1 MSMFN
6 SVIQSLSEMT
16 IKENSINVPTT
27 TSNNVMEE
35 LLEMVENLP
44 LLNERECKFPV
55 QAVPIIN
62 TNNYGYLIELAD
74 NSLKV
79 MDLIAKRQIKLN
91 EEKTKFDKTNKK
103 YKRNIILAVIFFI
116 YLLCVISGLLSA
128 IQKKTLSGSEGT
140 VISLVLCGIEALLII
155 YAVRLSK
162 KKNKLVKEN
171 EENNKSIKQ
180 EIYELQC
187 DKSLDWLP
195 VNYRE
200 PIPFDCIYR
209 YLLDKRA
216 NNLQEALNL
225 FETELHQARMEQIAA
240 QNSYR

>member
-1 MSMFN
+1 MFC
-6 SVIQSLSEMT
+6 IKCGSELAPDAVFCSKCGANQNGGMQLAS
-16 IKENSINVPTT
+16 KD
-27 TSNNVMEE
+27 SNGTMYDES
-35 LLEMVENLP
+35 
-44 LLNERECKFPV
+44 ERLH
-55 QAVPIIN
+55 
-62 TNNYGYLIELAD
+62 LIELAD

-225 FETELHQARMEQIAA
+225 FETELHQARMEQIAV